1 MVVAFGDKIAAVLL
15 QIAIRLTSELYR
27 EIDLVA
33 SHKLLNDMFV
43 DDLVSGG
50 ELTEVLRF
58 MGNRDKDTGKR
69 NGTMVQILE
78 RGGLYLKAMQKSRDQ
93 DNE

>member
-1 MVVAFGDKIAAVLL
+1 M
-15 QIAIRLTSELYR
+15 
-27 EIDLVA
+27 VA

-58 MGNRDKDTGKR
+58 MGKKDKSTGKR
-69 NGTMVQILE
+69 NGTMTQIME
-78 RGGLYLKAMQKSRDQ
+78 RVDSISRQCRKVETLITSSWNCLVELYLG
-93 DNE
+93 